1 MVTVFSHHSKTSFTP
16 PRTHVF
22 RSLRYP
28 LVPAHMSPAQYVSV
42 SLATC
47 VGLCRFGE
55 AWAALR
61 AENLLTYL
69 LWYPPIPEVRAA
81 AHGQPRT

>member
-1 MVTVFSHHSKTSFTP
+1 
-16 PRTHVF
+16 
-22 RSLRYP
+22 
-28 LVPAHMSPAQYVSV
+28 MSPAQYVSV

-69 LWYPPIPEVRAA
+69 RPNVPEVFPKSLTLFSV
-81 AHGQPRT
+81 HPSLVLLLLLTLFWG

>member
-1 MVTVFSHHSKTSFTP
+1 MILITVISDLWKWNAEGKSDGP
-16 PRTHVF
+16 I
-22 RSLRYP
+22 SL
-28 LVPAHMSPAQYVSV
+28 
-42 SLATC
+42 SLDATC

-69 LWYPPIPEVRAA
+69 QSD
-81 AHGQPRT
+81 GT